1 MNFLKN
7 VIVFFG
13 TILLYLHIYIHF
25 KISSINEFSQIKYN
39 SVDDLSKQ
47 KIMSTIYYKL
57 PFVFDGTTIIK
68 PFDLKQIKNQNDE
81 KDKKDK
87 NAKSNENVY
96 KKTYEKMAL
105 LEPSVRFFTKDSVYE
120 LKKNKMNLHRN
131 LECRNFYLVHTGK
144 VIIYCIHPK
153 YKNEINKIDT
163 KTESQECTESSKSKS
178 KSSDSKSKIEKMKT
192 KEIEKFVENN
202 DILRVELH
210 PNSILFVPNYWYVCI
225 KGLEKS
231 VVEKVQYKTILNE
244 VNFLYDKYN
253 PKT

>member
-7 VIVFFG
+7 LIIFFG

-25 KISSINEFSQIKYN
+25 KISSTNEFSQIKYN
-39 SVDDLSKQ
+39 TVDDLSKQ
-47 KIMSTIYYKL
+47 KIMTTIYYKL

-68 PFDLKQIKNQNDE
+68 PFDLKDIKNQKDKKE
-81 KDKKDK
+81 KDKNEK
-87 NAKSNENVY
+87 NAKDNERVY

-120 LKKNKMNLHRN
+120 LKKNKMNLHKN
-131 LECRNFYLVHTGK
+131 LECRNFYLIHTGK

-153 YKNEINKIDT
+153 YKNQIDT
-163 KTESQECTESSKSKS
+163 INQIKNEKPESKANS
-178 KSSDSKSKIEKMKT
+178 EKMKT
-192 KEIEKFVENN
+192 KEIEKFVEND

-210 PNSILFVPNYWYVCI
+210 PNSIVFVPNYWYVCI

-231 VVEKVQYKTILNE
+231 LVEKVQYKTILNE
-244 VNFLYDKYN
+244 VNFLYDKYIQV
-253 PKT
+253 KK

>member
-7 VIVFFG
+7 LIIFFG

-25 KISSINEFSQIKYN
+25 KISSTNEFSQIKYN

-47 KIMSTIYYKL
+47 KIMTTIYYKL

-68 PFDLKQIKNQNDE
+68 PFELKDIKKN
-81 KDKKDK
+81 DKKDK
-87 NAKSNENVY
+87 KNDKKDKKNAKDNEKIY

-120 LKKNKMNLHRN
+120 LKKNKISLHRN
-131 LECRNFYLVHTGK
+131 LECRNFYLIHTGK

-153 YKNEINKIDT
+153 YKNQIDEINL
-163 KTESQECTESSKSKS
+163 SKSDKPES
-178 KSSDSKSKIEKMKT
+178 KANSEKMKT
-192 KEIEKFVENN
+192 KEIEKIVEND

-231 VVEKVQYKTILNE
+231 LVEKVQYKTILNE
-244 VNFLYDKYN
+244 VNFLYDNYIQVK
-253 PKT
+253 K

>member
-7 VIVFFG
+7 LIIFFG

-25 KISSINEFSQIKYN
+25 KISGTNEFSQIN
-39 SVDDLSKQ
+39 NVNDLSKQ

-57 PFVFDGTTIIK
+57 PFVFDGTSIIK
-68 PFDLKQIKNQNDE
+68 PFDLKQIKNQKDE
-81 KDKKDK
+81 KD
-87 NAKSNENVY
+87 NENIY

-120 LKKNKMNLHRN
+120 LKKNKMSLHRN
-131 LECRNFYLVHTGK
+131 LECRNFYLIHTGK

-153 YKNEINKIDT
+153 YKNQIDAINQK
-163 KTESQECTESSKSKS
+163 KNEKSQSKSESQ
-178 KSSDSKSKIEKMKT
+178 SKIEKMKN
-192 KEIEKFVENN
+192 KEIEKFVEHD

-210 PNSILFVPNYWYVCI
+210 PNSILFVPNYWYICI

-244 VNFLYDKYN
+244 VNFLYDRIN
-253 PKT
+253 H